1 MSKNEKIAN
10 EFNSEE
16 DSSLKEMASGLQKS
30 LQVCK
35 ELNSINLMR
44 LEFSFAE
51 FPYDTLRALAQLC

>member
-1 MSKNEKIAN
+1 
-10 EFNSEE
+10 
-16 DSSLKEMASGLQKS
+16 MASGLQKS

-44 LEFSFAE
+44 LEFFFAE